1 MAPDSTLDATG
12 LQCPMP
18 LLKTKLALR
27 DLSPGQTLEVTA
39 TDAGS
44 ARDIPRYLEKS
55 PHELVSMS
63 DEGQNGTAGVYTFLI
78 SCGV

>member
-1 MAPDSTLDATG
+1 MTPDSTLDASG

-27 DLSPGQTLEVTA
+27 DLSPGQVLEVIA

-44 ARDIPRYLEKS
+44 LVDIPRYLEKS
-55 PHELVSMS
+55 PHTLLSQSEA
-63 DEGQNGTAGVYTFLI
+63 DADRYIFLI